1 MKIKILIISLIMIPG
16 LLLAQNASKK
26 DIKAVCTEFE
36 QTILNKNLDASL
48 KFFEPEYK
56 QMQHDRFLEGN
67 TTQFVREFLAGATK
81 GKALYRTPE
90 IAEIESIKL
99 KKIKFTTD
107 HEAEATLFIKLK
119 DGAKLRSQVLIIIKS
134 DKEIYFVGAVG

>member
-1 MKIKILIISLIMIPG
+1 MKTNILIISLIILPC
-16 LLLAQNASKK
+16 LILAQNVSKK
-26 DIKAVCTEFE
+26 DIKFVCSEFE

-56 QMQHDRFLEGN
+56 EMQHDRFLEGR
-67 TTQFVREFLAGATK
+67 TSQFIREFLAGATK

-90 IAEIESIKL
+90 ITEIKSIKL
-99 KKIKFTTD
+99 KKIKFTKD
-107 HEAEATLFIKLK
+107 NEAEAILLIKLE